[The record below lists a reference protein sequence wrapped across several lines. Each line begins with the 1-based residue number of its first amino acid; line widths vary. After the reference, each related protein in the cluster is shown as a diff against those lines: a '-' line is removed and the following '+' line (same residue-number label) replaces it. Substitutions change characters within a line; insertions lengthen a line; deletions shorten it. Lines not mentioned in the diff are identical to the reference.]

1 MTSHPF
7 DLKGI
12 DTSKVGKNK
21 NVAYTFEDYKRDFGL
36 SDKGAIR
43 DLESRNVFLSDLNPI
58 ITTQDKTDNFLR
70 DFAPAITGVGVAPI
84 LVNQLGGNKPVDAS
98 ELEVVGG
105 RLVGKDRPK
114 GLRGGIAKL
123 IDAGTFGATDLDKMG
138 GGPLQGLLT
147 GSQESMQGYGKKF
160 TGDYKLP
167 KALTDRLEQEQETA
181 SKDPLSTE
189 NLDKLLDYELKYKK
203 ATDAMDRKGRA
214 ADVAMEMAAYRA
226 QMPFITR
233 QMKDLSTFKQRQLLD
248 AEKIKQSLP
257 NAVQSRLATADAGFA
272 TQAGAIAGQQ
282 DAATRFAGLG
292 NQRQFGQ
299 NVVYTPP
306 LLRG

>member
-1 MTSHPF
+1 MSKH

-12 DTSKVGKNK
+12 DTRRIGNNK
-21 NVAYTFEDYKRDFGL
+21 GVDLTFKEYQKMFGL
-36 SDKGAIR
+36 SDKGTIR
-43 DLESRNVFLSDLNPI
+43 DLESRNVFLQDLNPI

-70 DFAPAITGVGVAPI
+70 DFAPLISTAGIPAVAI
-84 LVNQLGGNKPVDAS
+84 NQLRGNKPVDAS

-114 GLRGGIAKL
+114 GLRGGIASL

-160 TGDYKLP
+160 TGDYELP
-167 KALTDRLEQEQETA
+167 KALKDAVKREQEEV

-226 QMPFITR
+226 QMPFITQ

-248 AEKIKQSLP
+248 AERIKQSLP

-292 NQRQFGQ
+292 MQRAFGQ
-299 NVVYTPP
+299 PSFRVS
-306 LLRG
+306 

>member
-1 MTSHPF
+1 MSKH

-12 DTSKVGKNK
+12 DTRRIGNNK
-21 NVAYTFEDYKRDFGL
+21 GVDLTFKEYQKMFGL
-36 SDKGAIR
+36 SDKGTIR
-43 DLESRNVFLSDLNPI
+43 DLESRNVFLQDLNPI

-70 DFAPAITGVGVAPI
+70 DFAPAILPFGAPS
-84 LVNQLGGNKPVDAS
+84 VVMNQMKGNKPIDAS
-98 ELEVVGG
+98 ELEVVDG

-114 GLRGGIAKL
+114 GLRGGIASL
-123 IDAGTFGATDLDKMG
+123 VDTITYGATDLDKMG

-160 TGDYKLP
+160 TGDYELP
-167 KALTDRLEQEQETA
+167 KALKDAVKREQEEE

-189 NLDKLLDYELKYKK
+189 NLDKLLDYQLKYKR
-203 ATDAMDRKGRA
+203 ATDAIDRKGRA

-226 QMPFITR
+226 QLPFITQ

-248 AEKIKQSLP
+248 AERIKQSLP

-292 NQRQFGQ
+292 MQRAFGQ
-299 NVVYTPP
+299 PSFRVS
-306 LLRG
+306 

>member
-1 MTSHPF
+1 MSKH

-21 NVAYTFEDYKRDFGL
+21 DVAYTFEDYKKQFGL

-70 DFAPAITGVGVAPI
+70 DFSPALFPLGAPQVVR
-84 LVNQLGGNKPVDAS
+84 NQMYGNKPIDAS
-98 ELEVVGG
+98 ELEVVDG

-114 GLRGGIAKL
+114 GLRGGIASF
-123 IDAGTFGATDLDKMG
+123 IDSITYGATDLDKMG

-203 ATDAMDRKGRA
+203 ATDAMDRKGRMLDNA
-214 ADVAMEMAAYRA
+214 LEFASLRA
-226 QMPFITR
+226 QMPFIT
-233 QMKDLSTFKQRQLLD
+233 QQFKDLSTFKQRQLLD
-248 AEKIKQSLP
+248 AEKIKQGLP
-257 NAVQSRLATADAGFA
+257 NAVQARLLAGDTGFA

>member
-1 MTSHPF
+1 MSKH

-21 NVAYTFEDYKRDFGL
+21 DVAYTFEDYKRQFGL

-43 DLESRNVFLSDLNPI
+43 DLESRNVFLSDLNPV
-58 ITTQDKTDNFLR
+58 ITTQEKTDNFLR
-70 DFAPAITGVGVAPI
+70 DFAPAITGAGLAPV
-84 LVNQLGGNKPVDAS
+84 LVNKLGGDKPVDAAD
-98 ELEVVGG
+98 LEVVGG

-114 GLRGGIAKL
+114 GLRGGIASL
-123 IDAGTFGATDLDKMG
+123 LDAATFGATDLDKMG

-147 GSQESMQGYGKKF
+147 GSQQSMQGYGKKF

-189 NLDKLLDYELKYKK
+189 NLDKLLDYELKYKR

-214 ADVAMEMAAYRA
+214 LDAAMEMANIRA
-226 QMPFITR
+226 NMPFITQ
-233 QMKDLSTFKQRQLLD
+233 QMKDLSTFKQAQLLE
-248 AEKIKQSLP
+248 AERAKQGMP
-257 NAVQSRLATADAGFA
+257 NAIQSRLLAADTGFA

-292 NQRQFGQ
+292 MQRRFG
-299 NVVYTPP
+299 
-306 LLRG
+306 

>member
-1 MTSHPF
+1 MSKH

-21 NVAYTFEDYKRDFGL
+21 DVAYTFEDYKRDFGL

-43 DLESRNVFLSDLNPI
+43 DLKAQNVLLSDLEAIAPTI
-58 ITTQDKTDNFLR
+58 EQPKT
-70 DFAPAITGVGVAPI
+70 
-84 LVNQLGGNKPVDAS
+84 
-98 ELEVVGG
+98 VGG
-105 RLVGKDRPK
+105 RVAQFLGAGPGFTGKTELIGDKVVGVERPRGILGTGRLTA
-114 GLRGGIAKL
+114 GLA
-123 IDAGTFGATDLDKMG
+123 DFATFGLTDFDKRGNLFGGTHSLSGYG
-138 GGPLQGLLT
+138 GGQQLN
-147 GSQESMQGYGKKF
+147 
-160 TGDYKLP
+160 YKLP
-167 KALTDRLEQEQETA
+167 KAITDAIEADKKKSEVDEG
-181 SKDPLSTE
+181 SKDPLSIE

-248 AEKIKQSLP
+248 AERIKQSLP

-306 LLRG
+306 LIRG

>member
-1 MTSHPF
+1 MSKH

-21 NVAYTFEDYKRDFGL
+21 DVAYTFEDYKRDFGL

-43 DLESRNVFLSDLNPI
+43 DLKAQNVLLSDLEAIAPTI
-58 ITTQDKTDNFLR
+58 EQPKTIGGRVAQFLGAGPGFSGKTELIGDKVVGVERPRGILGTGRLTAGLA
-70 DFAPAITGVGVAPI
+70 DFA
-84 LVNQLGGNKPVDAS
+84 
-98 ELEVVGG
+98 
-105 RLVGKDRPK
+105 
-114 GLRGGIAKL
+114 
-123 IDAGTFGATDLDKMG
+123 TFGLTDFDKRGNLFGGTHSLSGYG
-138 GGPLQGLLT
+138 GGQQLN
-147 GSQESMQGYGKKF
+147 
-160 TGDYKLP
+160 YKLP
-167 KALTDRLEQEQETA
+167 KAITDAIEADKKKSEVDEG
-181 SKDPLSTE
+181 SKDPLDTIKAAYKAQME
-189 NLDKLLDYELKYKK
+189 YEKE
-203 ATDAMDRKGRA
+203 MDPFNRKGRVLDA
-214 ADVAMEMAAYRA
+214 AIESANMRA
-226 QMPFITR
+226 NMPFITQ

-248 AEKIKQSLP
+248 AERIKQSLP

>member
-1 MTSHPF
+1 MSKH

-12 DTSKVGKNK
+12 DTRKIGSNK
-21 NVAYTFEDYKRDFGL
+21 GVDLTFKEYQKMFGL
-36 SDKGAIR
+36 SDKGTIR
-43 DLESRNVFLSDLNPI
+43 DLEARNVFLEDLNPI
-58 ITTQDKTDNFLR
+58 ITTQKKTDNFLR
-70 DFAPAITGVGVAPI
+70 DFAPLISTAGIPAVAI
-84 LVNQLGGNKPVDAS
+84 NQLRGNKPVDAS

-114 GLRGGIAKL
+114 GLRGGIASL
-123 IDAGTFGATDLDKMG
+123 IDATTFGATDLDKMG

-160 TGDYKLP
+160 TGDYELP
-167 KALTDRLEQEQETA
+167 KALKDAVKREQEEV
-181 SKDPLSTE
+181 SKDPLGTE
-189 NLDKLLDYELKYKK
+189 NLDKLLEYELKYKR

-214 ADVAMEMAAYRA
+214 LDAAIESANMRA
-226 QMPFITR
+226 NMPFITNTL
-233 QMKDLSTFKQRQLLD
+233 KDLSTFKQRQLLD
-248 AEKIKQSLP
+248 AEKIKQALP
-257 NAVQSRLATADAGFA
+257 NAVQARLLAGDTGFKAQADA
-272 TQAGAIAGQQ
+272 ISGQQ
-282 DAATRFAGLG
+282 DAATRFANLG

>member
-1 MTSHPF
+1 MSKH

-12 DTSKVGKNK
+12 DTGKVGKNK
-21 NVAYTFEDYKRDFGL
+21 DVAYTFEDYKRQFGL

-58 ITTQDKTDNFLR
+58 ITTQEKTDNFLR
-70 DFAPAITGVGVAPI
+70 DYAPMITP
-84 LVNQLGGNKPVDAS
+84 LGIAVPGGLIPKGKQPDAS
-98 ELEVVGG
+98 DLEVVDG

-114 GLRGGIAKL
+114 QLRGAIASL
-123 IDAGTFGATDLDKMG
+123 IDASTFGATDLDKMG
-138 GGPLQGLLT
+138 GGALQGLLT
-147 GSQESMQGYGKKF
+147 GSQESRQGYGKKF

-167 KALTDRLEQEQETA
+167 KALTDKLEQDQETA

-189 NLDKLLDYELKYKK
+189 NLDKLPDYELKYKR

-226 QMPFITR
+226 QLPFITQ

-248 AEKIKQSLP
+248 AERIKQSLP

>member
-1 MTSHPF
+1 MSKH

-12 DTSKVGKNK
+12 DTRRIGNNK
-21 NVAYTFEDYKRDFGL
+21 GVDLTFKEYQKMFGL
-36 SDKGAIR
+36 SDKGTIR
-43 DLESRNVFLSDLNPI
+43 DLESRNVFLQDLNPI

-70 DFAPAITGVGVAPI
+70 DFAPAIFPFGAPQ
-84 LVNQLGGNKPVDAS
+84 VVMNQMKGNKPIDAS
-98 ELEVVGG
+98 KLEVVDG

-114 GLRGGIAKL
+114 GLRGGIASL
-123 IDAGTFGATDLDKMG
+123 VDTITYGATDLDKMG

-160 TGDYKLP
+160 TGDYELP
-167 KALTDRLEQEQETA
+167 KALKDAVKREQEEE

-248 AEKIKQSLP
+248 AERIKQSLP
-257 NAVQSRLATADAGFA
+257 NAVQSRLALADAGFA

-306 LLRG
+306 LIRG

>member
-70 DFAPAITGVGVAPI
+70 DFAPLISPTGIPAVAI
-84 LVNQLGGNKPVDAS
+84 NQLTGNKPVDAS

-189 NLDKLLDYELKYKK
+189 NLDKLLDYELN
-203 ATDAMDRKGRA
+203 TRKL
-214 ADVAMEMAAYRA
+214 
-226 QMPFITR
+226 QMQWIEKVEQ
-233 QMKDLSTFKQRQLLD
+233 QM
-248 AEKIKQSLP
+248 
-257 NAVQSRLATADAGFA
+257 
-272 TQAGAIAGQQ
+272 
-282 DAATRFAGLG
+282 
-292 NQRQFGQ
+292 
-299 NVVYTPP
+299 
-306 LLRG
+306 